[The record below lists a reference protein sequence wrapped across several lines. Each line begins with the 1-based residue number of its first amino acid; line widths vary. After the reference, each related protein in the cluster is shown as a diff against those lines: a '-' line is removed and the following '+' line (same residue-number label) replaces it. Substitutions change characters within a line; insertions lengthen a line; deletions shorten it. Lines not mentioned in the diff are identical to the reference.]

1 MEQEG
6 EIDDLRRTLNQLRKK
21 LTKQA
26 SEMNDLQLVLENQ
39 QSRNEDLEKKQRKFD
54 VELSAAKEEAT
65 KEREERATI
74 QREKDSLQSEML
86 EKDGEM
92 KVVGLNMLKL
102 SMEQL

>member
-26 SEMNDLQLVLENQ
+26 SEMNDLQLILENQ

-54 VELSAAKEEAT
+54 TELSAAKEEAA
-65 KEREERATI
+65 KEKDERERI
-74 QREKDSLQSEML
+74 LKEKDSLQSQLLNKE
-86 EKDGEM
+86 GEM
-92 KVVGLNMLKL
+92 RVSDIV
-102 SMEQL
+102 